1 MPSPAEMAS
10 ALDPATAIMQSPVL
24 QVDPMANAL
33 MQRGASPIAPSPQRP
48 SDLIVRDHSTSVN
61 RATGNDVVSAN
72 LYHPVTGERVGRI
85 TPRIDGSYRV
95 GNPDG
100 VGPTIDGVFPSA
112 ESAFDAA
119 NMAHHQQSAQPV
131 PVPIS
136 DQHISDALQRNP
148 GASIFDIAGVN
159 PQAASQS
166 LAAPA
171 VAKSSSGPLGGTPQA
186 RAMFEQHIAPH
197 MDEPTFAQQYFAGMH
212 SPSVSFRTDPWNQ
225 MTFEGPLVK
234 NGQQIGNISR
244 EINPETGE
252 VRHGYLRFN
261 GPTQGAG
268 LGKQLLGNQVDL
280 YNKMGM
286 KSIGLFANIDVGGY
300 AWAKYGFQPKPYDWT
315 TLQSG
320 MNRRLMGL
328 HQSGEISPEALDA
341 AQTLVRQ
348 PDPKA
353 LWNISDITG
362 KTKSGEPLGKKL
374 LLNQSWSGSLNLK
387 DPETM
392 DRFNAYI
399 NKGK

>member
-33 MQRGASPIAPSPQRP
+33 LQHGAMPTATMSEMFPHLYSPGEPAGLKTPGELGFTKN
-48 SDLIVRDHSTSVN
+48 DLLNKSALDAGMKEFLGGQSTSPN
-61 RATGNDVVSAN
+61 ELANPGFQHAT
-72 LYHPVTGERVGRI
+72 
-85 TPRIDGSYRV
+85 TPQ
-95 GNPDG
+95 
-100 VGPTIDGVFPSA
+100 TQA
-112 ESAFDAA
+112 
-119 NMAHHQQSAQPV
+119 
-131 PVPIS
+131 PIS
-136 DQHISDALQRNP
+136 DQHISDALQQNP

-252 VRHGYLRFN
+252 VHHGYLKFN

-341 AQTLVRQ
+341 AQTLIRQ